1 MMNRR
6 DALIS
11 TALGTAAVS
20 LTALAQA
27 PAPAPKAPPPAPKGA
42 APTAGGKP
50 GTPPSGI
57 EAHKEVYEAA
67 LDCVRKGQECL
78 DHCVRSLS
86 TGDKMM
92 AECAGTVRAML
103 PLCEAVAELA
113 RLDSKHLAA
122 LAAVCAKAC
131 RDCEA
136 ACKKHA
142 GHHAECKACM
152 ESCRACA
159 TACEKL

>member
-1 MMNRR
+1 MMDRR
-6 DALIS
+6 DALMT
-11 TALGTAAVS
+11 TALGAAAVS
-20 LTALAQA
+20 MTAFAQ
-27 PAPAPKAPPPAPKGA
+27 GA
-42 APTAGGKP
+42 APAKAP
-50 GTPPSGI
+50 TPPSGI
-57 EAHKEVYEAA
+57 EKNKDIYEAA
-67 LDCVRKGQECL
+67 LACIRAGEECL

-113 RLDSKHLAA
+113 RLDSKHLKA

-152 ESCRACA
+152 ESCKACA
-159 TACEKL
+159 TACEKA

>member
-1 MMNRR
+1 M
-6 DALIS
+6 AAS
-11 TALGTAAVS
+11 GAAVLS
-20 LTALAQA
+20 LTALAEG
-27 PAPAPKAPPPAPKGA
+27 KGA
-42 APTAGGKP
+42 APAAPAAKTEPRPTAW
-50 GTPPSGI
+50 TI
-57 EAHKEVYEAA
+57 NETLLAAA
-67 LDCVRKGQECL
+67 LDCLKAGETCL

-103 PLCEAVAELA
+103 PLCQAVVDLA
-113 RLDSKHLAA
+113 VLDSKHFKA

-136 ACKKHA
+136 ACKKHS

-152 ESCRACA
+152 ESCNRCA
-159 TACEKL
+159 AACEKV

>member
-1 MMNRR
+1 MNRR
-6 DALIS
+6 DLL
-11 TALGTAAVS
+11 TTTAAAGA
-20 LTALAQA
+20 ALSFAAFAQG
-27 PAPAPKAPPPAPKGA
+27 APKAAEKA
-42 APTAGGKP
+42 A
-50 GTPPSGI
+50 TPPSGI
-57 EAHKEVYEAA
+57 AAHKEIYEAA
-67 LDCVRKGQECL
+67 LSCIRAGQECL

-103 PLCEAVAELA
+103 PLCEAVAQLA
-113 RLDSKHLAA
+113 LLDSKHLKE

-152 ESCRACA
+152 ESCKRCA
-159 TACEKL
+159 DACEKA

>member
-1 MMNRR
+1 MNRR
-6 DALIS
+6 DVLKS
-11 TALGTAAVS
+11 TVVAAS
-20 LTALAQA
+20 TLPLAALAQA
-27 PAPAPKAPPPAPKGA
+27 PAADGREAMK
-42 APTAGGKP
+42 
-50 GTPPSGI
+50 PSGL
-57 EAHKEVYEAA
+57 AANKAVYEAA
-67 LDCVRKGQECL
+67 LDCVRVGNECL

-86 TGDKMM
+86 TGSKMM

-103 PLCEAVAELA
+103 PLCEAVAALA
-113 RLDSKHLAA
+113 LQDSKHLKA

-152 ESCRACA
+152 ESCARCA
-159 TACEKL
+159 AACEKV

>member
-1 MMNRR
+1 MDRR
-6 DALIS
+6 DVLLT

-20 LTALAQA
+20 LSALAQ
-27 PAPAPKAPPPAPKGA
+27 GA
-42 APTAGGKP
+42 APALAPTTGKAP
-50 GTPPSGI
+50 TPPSGI
-57 EAHKEVYEAA
+57 EKHKAIYDAA
-67 LDCVRKGQECL
+67 LECVRVGEECL

-103 PLCEAVAELA
+103 PLCEAVVELA
-113 RLDSKHLAA
+113 RLDSKHLKA

-131 RDCEA
+131 RDCEV

-152 ESCRACA
+152 ESCKACA
-159 TACEKL
+159 AACEKA

>member
-1 MMNRR
+1 MNRR
-6 DALIS
+6 DALKT
-11 TALGTAAVS
+11 TAVAASALS
-20 LTALAQA
+20 LAALAA
-27 PAPAPKAPPPAPKGA
+27 DAPKAAPK
-42 APTAGGKP
+42 
-50 GTPPSGI
+50 PSGL
-57 EAHKEVYEAA
+57 AANKEVYEAA
-67 LDCVRKGQECL
+67 LDCVRTATECL

-103 PLCEAVAELA
+103 PLCEALA
-113 RLDSKHLAA
+113 DLALLDSKHLKA

-152 ESCRACA
+152 ESCQRCA
-159 TACEKL
+159 AACEKL